1 MWLDN
6 ASDIDILFYEPYA
19 RIIADIAKNKDYNP
33 LTIGVFGL
41 WGAGKSTLLKLI
53 DKKLENQ
60 KGIIC
65 VTINAWMFESYDD
78 AKTAIMEA
86 LLQELKEEVPAEV
99 KKKFGKLIK
108 RVNWFKLG
116 TKAVSTLAPVVAS
129 VATGNPLPMLLNVTG
144 SAEEIGNTVKN
155 AADSIQ
161 SLKDEYWKEED
172 DSTDES
178 TINNI
183 RKFREEFSDALK
195 NDNIENIVVMVDDLD
210 RCRPERIIEILEVIK
225 LFLAVDRTTFIIA
238 ADENVIKYSIREK
251 YPPMNGFDVELD
263 KKYIE
268 KIIQLPIYIPELS
281 AKDIQNYLLLL
292 VAQSYLEQESFS
304 RLIFKIFEEKMIISG
319 DVITLEEI
327 NKLIDELKLS
337 WRDGNKSAFN
347 ETAKIIDEIREIVAS
362 TLKGNPRQAKRFLN
376 TFITKRQLAK
386 IYYGDEIKKF
396 KQIRTEFQKGNLDSQ
411 NQWNTAQMKKWIEC
425 KPVDLEKYRLEKYFY
440 LTRENLK
447 SSSIDESGFSKNTK
461 EILERIGRSKAGQ
474 MAAIIKD
481 MKELNAEEVADT
493 FKIIIPKIEKGEMK
507 FFIIRDLFL
516 NFDTY
521 KGKIVEA
528 IGKSTVTIKAGD
540 MAALRTM
547 YNSDTGSM
555 NTVLEIMV
563 KKGTLTDEQIAEI
576 KEQRKS

>member
-6 ASDIDILFYEPYA
+6 ASDVDILFYEPYA
-19 RIIADIAKNKDYNP
+19 RIIADIAKNKEYNP

-60 KGIIC
+60 KGVIC

-161 SLKDEYWKEED
+161 SLKDEYWKDED
-172 DSTDES
+172 DSNDES

-263 KKYIE
+263 KEYIE

-304 RLIFKIFEEKMIISG
+304 CLIAKIFEEKIIISG

-327 NKLIDELKLS
+327 NKLINELKLS
-337 WRDGNKSAFN
+337 WRNGDKSDFN
-347 ETAKIIDEIREIVAS
+347 EMAKIIDEIDIS
-362 TLKGNPRQAKRFLN
+362 
-376 TFITKRQLAK
+376 ILAK
-386 IYYGDEIKKF
+386 LLVLQKLDNDLFIQLNEWNKEFDTENKKF
-396 KQIRTEFQKGNLDSQ
+396 KQIRTESQEGNMDSQ
-411 NQWNTAQMKKWIEC
+411 NPWNTAQMKKWIEC
-425 KPVDLEKYRLEKYFY
+425 KPVELEKYRLEKYFY

-474 MAAIIKD
+474 MVAIIKD
-481 MKELNAEEVADT
+481 MKKLNAEEIADT
-493 FKIIIPKIEKGEMK
+493 FKIIIPKIEKGEIK

-516 NFDTY
+516 NFDMY
-521 KGKIVEA
+521 KEKIVEA
-528 IGKSTVTIKAGD
+528 IGKSTVTIKPGGI
-540 MAALRTM
+540 AALRTM
-547 YNSDTGSM
+547 YNSDAGSM

-563 KKGTLTDEQIAEI
+563 KKGTLTDEQITEI